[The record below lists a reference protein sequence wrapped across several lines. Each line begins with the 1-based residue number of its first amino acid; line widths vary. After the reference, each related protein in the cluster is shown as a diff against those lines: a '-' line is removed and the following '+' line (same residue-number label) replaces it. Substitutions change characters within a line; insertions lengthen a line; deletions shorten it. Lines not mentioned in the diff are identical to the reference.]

1 MPATTI
7 ENEPLLESEYQETD
21 ASSSS
26 SSLDLQV
33 SEKGH
38 HQYQCQTCGTPT
50 TQPSSSRR
58 WWWVKFG
65 VAQLVLILCYTV
77 VSLAVIQSTV
87 DTESVP
93 DIHAFAGLAVRYKF
107 RLYDNF
113 VNSPYGGEPTP
124 ASDAAWHTLLNNM
137 SVRVTAEELA
147 AHGQT
152 SVPLPGGGYLA
163 WLGVFHELHCVKM
176 LRQWSWREHYF
187 PNMTAH
193 DHMHQMVHI
202 DHCLD
207 WLRNAA
213 ICRADTSALAVFK
226 WDPRMPH
233 PMLNTHRV
241 PHRCVD
247 WDALM
252 SSHADRLVSHD
263 EVRDLKNPILKAPAV
278 KGEEKGGEVT
288 KGDVGIEA
296 LGR

>member
-1 MPATTI
+1 MATI
-7 ENEPLLESEYQETD
+7 ENEPLLENQYHNGEES
-21 ASSSS
+21 
-26 SSLDLQV
+26 
-33 SEKGH
+33 SEKSSGEH
-38 HQYQCQTCGTPT
+38 RYQPQKPNR
-50 TQPSSSRR
+50 PSRR
-58 WWWVKFG
+58 WWLYAGLV
-65 VAQLVLILCYTV
+65 QLLLISCYTAG
-77 VSLAVIQSTV
+77 SYYVIRATI
-87 DTESVP
+87 DTDSVP
-93 DIHAFAGLAVRYKF
+93 DIHAFAGLAVKYKF

-113 VNSPYGGEPTP
+113 INSPYGGEPT
-124 ASDAAWHTLLNNM
+124 AESDAAWHTLLNNM

-152 SVPLPGGGYLA
+152 SVALPRGGYLA

-193 DHMHQMVHI
+193 EHMHQMVHI

-252 SSHADRLVSHD
+252 DSHADRVVPHD
-263 EVRDLKNPILKAPAV
+263 EVANLENPLMRAANEAESADGKGKQQDQNGHGNGHGHEHRKNNPDV
-278 KGEEKGGEVT
+278 EVE
-288 KGDVGIEA
+288 VE
-296 LGR
+296 

>member
-1 MPATTI
+1 MATV
-7 ENEPLLESEYQETD
+7 EKEPLLESLYHDVEDTSSEK
-21 ASSSS
+21 SSSE
-26 SSLDLQV
+26 LGPPQ
-33 SEKGH
+33 
-38 HQYQCQTCGTPT
+38 QQTKSP
-50 TQPSSSRR
+50 RR
-58 WWWVKFG
+58 WWLYAGLV
-65 VAQLVLILCYTV
+65 QLLLIACYTA
-77 VSLAVIQSTV
+77 VSLTVIRATI
-87 DTESVP
+87 DLDSVP
-93 DIHAFAGLAVRYKF
+93 DIHAFAGLAVKYKF

-113 VNSPYGGEPTP
+113 VNSPYGGEPTA
-124 ASDAAWHTLLNNM
+124 ASDAAWHDLLNNM
-137 SVRVTAEELA
+137 SVRVTAEELE

-152 SVPLPGGGYLA
+152 SVALPEGGGYLA

-252 SSHADRLVSHD
+252 TSHADRLVPHQ
-263 EVRDLKNPILKAPAV
+263 EVVNLKNPLMEDAKAAGDKKPAPPDSGV
-278 KGEEKGGEVT
+278 GVEV
-288 KGDVGIEA
+288 D
-296 LGR
+296 